1 MKVLVA
7 ANITIIHLGTLET
20 TIGWVCKSSQPTVNY
35 DWARTLFISYLHM
48 IPLEQRVCVI
58 SRFSHVWLFAALWT
72 IACQTLLSM
81 GILQARILEWVAM
94 PSTGIFP
101 TQRLYSC
108 LVCLLHW
115 QVGSLPL
122 VPLGTIIEFRSV
134 QFSCSVMSSALRSHG
149 PACQT
154 SLSISNSQSLLKLR
168 SIKLVMPSNHLILC
182 CPLLLPSI
190 FSRIKVF
197 SMELVLCIKWL
208 KYWSFSFSISPSNE
222 YSGLISIRMDWL
234 DHLAVQGT
242 LKSLLQDHSS
252 KASILHCSAFFIVQ
266 HSNPYCSW
274 GSYQ

>member
-108 LVCLLHW
+108 LLCLLHW

-154 SLSISNSQSLLKLR
+154 SLSISNSQSLLKFM
-168 SIKLVMPSNHLILC
+168 SIKSVMPSNFFILY
-182 CPLLLPSI
+182 CPLLLLPSVFPSI
-190 FSRIKVF
+190 RVF
-197 SMELVLCIKWL
+197 SSESGLCIRWP
-208 KYWSFSFSISPSNE
+208 KYWNFNISPSNE
-222 YSGLISIRMDWL
+222 HWGLISFRMDWL
-234 DHLAVQGT
+234 DLLAVQGT
-242 LKSLLQDHSS
+242 LKSLLQHHSS
-252 KASILHCSAFFIVQ
+252 KASILQCSAFFIVQ
-266 HSNPYCSW
+266 LSHLYMTW
-274 GSYQ
+274 